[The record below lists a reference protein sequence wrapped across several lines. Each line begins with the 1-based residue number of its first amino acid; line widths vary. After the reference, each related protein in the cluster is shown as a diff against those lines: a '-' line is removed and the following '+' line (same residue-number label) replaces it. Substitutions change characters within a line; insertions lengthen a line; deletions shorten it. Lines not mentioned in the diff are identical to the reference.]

1 MTQAEER
8 WRETT
13 QDCNHCG
20 GIILQRTAH
29 SSAFNFDFSYYRC
42 AQCGCEWEE
51 GWILLK
57 AGHGPQCQA
66 LGEQLQAEQVLAELK
81 ELPYLFSGR
90 TWLYLLGGLLLFV
103 VLARFGVIALLGR
116 LALPLLLI
124 GLIIGL
130 IWLAFRQRQP

>member
-1 MTQAEER
+1 MTQAKNQ

-20 GIILQRTAH
+20 GIILQRLTR
-29 SSAFNFDFSYYRC
+29 SESFMPDFSHYRC
-42 AQCGCEWEE
+42 AQCGCEWEDD
-51 GWILLK
+51 WLLIK
-57 AGHGPQCQA
+57 AGHGPHCQA

-103 VLARFGVIALLGR
+103 ILARFGVVALLGR
-116 LALPLLLI
+116 LALPLLLLALI
-124 GLIIGL
+124 GAL
-130 IWLAFRQRQP
+130 IWLAFRQR